1 MTEINQALL
10 APCGLYC
17 GVCAIFIAHRDNNLK
32 FKDRLVNVYKPLT
45 ESIDDI
51 QCTGCLSNGIIFG
64 YCQSCPIKSC
74 VKEKDLEGCYQ
85 CNDWPCKL
93 INRFPIPVGK
103 KVIMR
108 VIPQWRELGTEKW
121 IKKEEIRYH
130 CPYCGNSL
138 FRGAKRCNSCKISVD
153 VD

>member
-1 MTEINQALL
+1 MTEVKQELL

-17 GVCAIFIAHRDNNLK
+17 GVCSIYIAHRDNNIK
-32 FKDRLVNVYKPLT
+32 FKDRLVNLYKPLI

-51 QCTGCLSNGIIFG
+51 QCTGCLSKGIIFS

-74 VKEKDLEGCYQ
+74 AKEKDLEGCYQ
-85 CNDWPCKL
+85 CGDWPCKL
-93 INRFPIPVGK
+93 IKRFPIPVGK

-108 VIPQWRELGTEKW
+108 AIPQWRELGTEKW
-121 IKKEEIRYH
+121 VKDEVNRYH
-130 CPYCGNSL
+130 CPDCGNPL
-138 FRGAKRCNSCKISVD
+138 FRGAKRCNNCKISVD